1 MEPTLLLYAA
11 EERGDLSKDYHP
23 MRPDDGRVRVE
34 LDAHQPQLV
43 GAEPELDALLCV
55 VAAEQELVAHQQQL
69 VVVAAGGAAIASAVP
84 GEGDELAPSSPER
97 RKISTRRW

>member
-55 VAAEQELVAHQQQL
+55 VAAELDAHQQQL
-69 VVVAAGGAAIASAVP
+69 VVAAAGGAAIASAVP